1 MTSAAS
7 RLARLADGYVV
18 TQLLWVAAELR
29 IADALADGPRSAKE
43 LATQVGADPDV
54 LRRVL
59 RGLAAEEVLD
69 DLPGD
74 RFGLTATGELLR
86 DGVEGSQRGAVLARG
101 GLYYGALAGLLDAV
115 RDGGVPFEL
124 VHGRTFFQHLDIH
137 PAESARFQSSMAV
150 RAAREAAAVVEAYD
164 FRRFRT
170 LVDVGGGT
178 GVLLA
183 EILRAAPPVS
193 GVLFDRPEVV
203 RGSQLPHVGG
213 DFFAEVPAG
222 AEAYV
227 LSRVI
232 HDWPGAEA
240 VAILRTVRRAIP
252 DSGTLLLVEAVL
264 PARASDDPAAV
275 RMDVHMLTLLG
286 GQERTADEFAA
297 LLAAAGFRLDRV
309 MPTGPRSGVHVLVA
323 RPAEVPRHSD
333 RPRSRA
339 ASGGES

>member
-1 MTSAAS
+1 MTPAG
-7 RLARLADGYVV
+7 RLARLTDGYVV

-29 IADALADGPRSAKE
+29 IADALADGPRTAEE
-43 LATQVGADPDV
+43 LATQVGADAGV

-59 RGLAAEEVLD
+59 RGLAAEEVLE
-69 DLPGD
+69 DLPDG
-74 RFGLTATGELLR
+74 RFALTDTGLLLR

-115 RDGGVPFEL
+115 RGGGVPFER
-124 VHGRTFFQHLDIH
+124 VHGRTFFDYLDAH
-137 PAESARFQSSMAV
+137 PAESARFQGSMAV

-170 LVDVGGGT
+170 LVDVGGGP

-183 EILRAAPPVS
+183 AILRAAPTLS
-193 GVLFDRPEVV
+193 AVLFDRPEVV
-203 RGSQLPHVGG
+203 RDAQVPHVGG

-222 AEAYV
+222 ADAYV

-232 HDWPGAEA
+232 HDWSDADA

-252 DSGTLLLVEAVL
+252 DTGTLLLVEAVL
-264 PARASDDPAAV
+264 PERAADDPAAV
-275 RMDVHMLTLLG
+275 RMDVHMLTLLH

-297 LLAAAGFRLDRV
+297 LLDAARFRLDRV
-309 MPTGPRSGVHVLVA
+309 LPTGPASGVHVLVA
-323 RPAEVPRHSD
+323 RPAVGT
-333 RPRSRA
+333 A
-339 ASGGES
+339 